1 MQPRFRP
8 ARTQSLPPM
17 AVVEGACGVLRRL
30 PAAAWAWLFVGSVP
44 FVLLFLW
51 FWTDM
56 SRAPGAPG
64 RLVGSALA
72 VALAYGWMKTA
83 HAWFGAHLLEVLRG
97 GSGCEPLP
105 WHGWARLL
113 ASQILVFAFMP
124 FALFLA
130 ALVVVP
136 FGWVV
141 AFQHNVSLLAVGH
154 FRKGGGAA
162 GLIRAA
168 MDAARRDALQNHAV
182 LTILGVCGFLLFLNL
197 LILSFTLPQLAESF
211 TGISNPVSAS
221 PMALLNTTML
231 AILVVLAW
239 LGMTPFYRAAYAVR
253 CFHAI
258 SRHNG
263 EDLRAALRIARRKS
277 AGAAALAV
285 GLGFIGLFAAL
296 PAVADEP
303 ISLPQATPT
312 APPTVSPV
320 ELDRNLRDVLEAPHF
335 QWRLPREVVA
345 DAEMG
350 WIESM
355 ARDFQQWVN
364 RQIRAFTNMLERW
377 IDALIRRMMRG
388 DGKSAPD
395 NWLSGL
401 VGGSALARVLLIVAA
416 AAVVGGVAYW
426 LVRMWRTRGKQPKP
440 KATVAAPEVDLEAE
454 TVLATDQSEDEWL
467 SLARERLAAGDT
479 RQAVRALFLGTLAA
493 LGGAGRVAI
502 ARGKTNGMYARE
514 LARRTPGMAE
524 LHAAFQE
531 NRRLFDH
538 AWYGGHD
545 VPSTAWETFQQNHHT
560 ITRHATS

>member
-8 ARTQSLPPM
+8 VRNQSLPPM
-17 AVVEGACGVLRRL
+17 AVVEGACGALRRL
-30 PAAAWAWLFVGSVP
+30 PSAAWAWLFVGTVP

-113 ASQILVFAFMP
+113 ASQILIFAFMP
-124 FALFLA
+124 IALFLA

-136 FGWVV
+136 FGWVM
-141 AFQHNVSLLAVGH
+141 AFQHNISLLAVGH
-154 FRKGGGAA
+154 FRQGGGAS

-182 LTILGVCGFLLFLNL
+182 LTVLGVCGFLLFLNL
-197 LILSFTLPQLAESF
+197 LALSFMLPQLAESF
-211 TGISNPVSAS
+211 TGISNPISAS
-221 PMALLNTTML
+221 PLSLFNTTML

-239 LGMTPFYRAAYAVR
+239 LGMTPFFRAAYAVR

-263 EDLRAALRIARRKS
+263 EDLRAALRMSRRKS
-277 AGAAALAV
+277 ARAAAMALLFGLA
-285 GLGFIGLFAAL
+285 GLFAV
-296 PAVADEP
+296 PHAVADEP
-303 ISLPQATPT
+303 TSTHQAPPT
-312 APPTVSPV
+312 ASPTVSPP
-320 ELDRNLRDVLEAPHF
+320 ELDRHLRDVLEAPHF
-335 QWRLPREVVA
+335 QWRLPREWVD

-364 RQIRAFTNMLERW
+364 RQIRAFTNMLDRW

-388 DGKSAPD
+388 DGGTPQGG
-395 NWLSGL
+395 WLSGL
-401 VGGSALARVLLIVAA
+401 AGGSVLARVLLIVGA

-426 LVRMWRTRGKQPKP
+426 LVRMWRMRGKQPKP
-440 KATVAAPEVDLEAE
+440 KATAAAPEVDLEAE

-467 SLARERLAAGDT
+467 SLARDRLAAGDT

-493 LGGAGRVAI
+493 LGEAGRVAI

-538 AWYGGHD
+538 AWYGGHE
-545 VPSTAWETFQQNHHT
+545 VPPTAWETFQQNHHT
-560 ITRHATS
+560 ITRHGTS